1 MTQRNSDNGKINRIV
16 ETANRLAAQT
26 GGRFEENREK
36 RRDFERRESRSAA

>member
-1 MTQRNSDNGKINRIV
+1 MTQRNPGNEKINRIV

-26 GGRFEENREK
+26 GGKFQEDREK